1 MMKTHHGPLEAYT
14 YNQLTAGCDEV
25 GRGCLAGPVVAAA
38 VILPPGPYSFLL
50 KDSKKLS
57 AKQRGEISAIIQ
69 EEAIDWAIGAASAE
83 EIDQMNISNASHLA
97 MHRAISKLRLRP
109 AMLLIDG
116 NQFLAYPSMKHT
128 CIVKG
133 DEQVNAIAAV
143 SVLAKVYRDT
153 YMQEL
158 ASYVLG
164 YSWEVNMGY
173 PTQAHY
179 QAIYELGTSLHHR
192 KSFKQV
198 ASNLQPRLWAS

>member
-1 MMKTHHGPLEAYT
+1 MKTHHGQLET
-14 YNQLTAGCDEV
+14 YAQSQLVAGCDEV

-69 EEAIDWAIGAASAE
+69 EEAMDWAVGSATPE

-97 MHRAISKLRLRP
+97 MHRAISKLCLTP
-109 AMLLIDG
+109 EMLLIDG
-116 NQFLAYPSMKHT
+116 NQFLAYKGMKHT
-128 CIVKG
+128 CIVRG
-133 DEQVNAIAAV
+133 DAQINAIAAA

-173 PTQAHY
+173 PTQGHY

-198 ASNLQPRLWAS
+198 GSNFQPRLWGS